1 MREERRI
8 LKWFLKSLFTKIRLV
23 VLISFGWLLQTTA
36 QNCDHT
42 LKGSVMDAHDLSSMQ
57 EVSVFIQESGQEVW
71 TDGNGQ
77 FKFKNICLGEYH
89 VLIQHVGCPTQRL
102 LLSLRKDTAITIYLE
117 HHRNMLHEVDVHDTH
132 EEELDER
139 SIGKLIL
146 DENGH
151 KSLAAALELV
161 PGASMI
167 SNGTDIGLPILQ
179 GLSGN
184 RIAIVNNGFVHMGQQ
199 WGVDHSPEIDLNAA
213 GEIRVIS
220 GSGTIRYPGSHMGNM
235 VIIEPNPIPFDPH
248 LHGKL
253 TSTLES
259 NGRGATV
266 NAQIYKGMKRYQW
279 RIGGTLKRLGDRE
292 TPDYLLN
299 NTGTQQNH
307 LNAAFFRQWSSGTE
321 WQLFYTYYGAEF
333 GILRGSHIGNLSD
346 LQAAFNRSSPFY
358 TDSMFSYGLEAPR
371 QGVNHHQL
379 KSTVKMERA
388 TGVLEWNTALQ
399 RNQRREFD
407 VRRSGR
413 SDQPALSLLQY
424 NVQNELVWST
434 DDALEMGIQ
443 FSGKNNWNLPE
454 TGILPLLPNYTS
466 FTSGLYLSQNGQMG
480 LVKFETGARYDF
492 LTRKVVR
499 LTSTQPR
506 EIERFQNIYHN
517 IALLSRGTVMLN
529 KKWQLLGELA
539 YKQRPPE
546 INELYSFGLNQGVSG
561 IEEGSINLRQEEG
574 LKGSIHVRG
583 LIRDRLHIDVNGY
596 VHQFNNYIYL
606 QPAQEF
612 RLTIR
617 GAFPVFT
624 YQQCDALLFGSDMKF
639 SYTVGD
645 WWKLESNW
653 SYIHDRNRTDDLPL
667 NFIPPLNGSNT
678 IHYEI
683 PEWRNFRNLKL
694 SLNHR
699 YVAKQ
704 WNWDQSLDLIPPPP
718 GYQLFNIYLGGT
730 YKGKKRESHIRIGA
744 ENITNTAYRDYLNRQ
759 RYFADALGRNLT
771 LTWLKHF

>member
-1 MREERRI
+1 M
-8 LKWFLKSLFTKIRLV
+8 
-23 VLISFGWLLQTTA
+23 SFGWLLPAAAQTCLYTIS
-36 QNCDHT
+36 
-42 LKGSVMDAHDLSSMQ
+42 GVVMDAHDETPME
-57 EVSVFIQESGQEVW
+57 EVSVYLQEVGQEVW
-71 TDGNGQ
+71 TDEKGQ
-77 FKFKNICLGEYH
+77 FKFDNICLGDYH
-89 VLIQHVGCPTQRL
+89 VLFQHVGCPTQRL
-102 LLSLRKDTAITIYLE
+102 LLLLKEDTTLKVSLE
-117 HHRNMLHEVDVHDTH
+117 HHQNMLHEVDVHDH
-132 EEELDER
+132 HDDALDDR
-139 SIGKLIL
+139 RLGNLVL
-146 DENGH
+146 DANSH
-151 KSLAAALELV
+151 KSLAAALEQISGV
-161 PGASMI
+161 STI
-167 SNGTDIGLPILQ
+167 SNGADIGSPILQ
-179 GLSGN
+179 GLFGN
-184 RIAIVNNGFVHMGQQ
+184 RTTIVNNGVVHKGQQ
-199 WGVDHSPEIDLNAA
+199 WGSDHSPEIDINSAA
-213 GEIRVIS
+213 EVSVVS
-220 GSGTIRYPGSHMGNM
+220 GSGIIRYPGSHMGG
-235 VIIEPNPIPFDPH
+235 VVLLQPSPISFDPH
-248 LHGKL
+248 LHGKVA
-253 TSTLES
+253 STVEA
-259 NGRGATV
+259 NGRGGTV
-266 NAQIYKGMKRYQW
+266 NAQIYRGMKRYQW
-279 RIGGTLKRLGDRE
+279 RIGGTLKRTGDRSA
-292 TPDYLLN
+292 PNYFLN

-307 LNAAFFRQWSSGTE
+307 LNAEFNKQFTRVE
-321 WQLFYTYYGAEF
+321 WNIFYNYYGAEF

-346 LQAAFNRSSPFY
+346 LQAAFDRSEPFY
-358 TDSMFSYGLEAPR
+358 TDTTFSYSIDAPR
-371 QGVNHHQL
+371 QEVKHHQL
-379 KSTVKMERA
+379 KSALAFKLQ
-388 TGVLEWNTALQ
+388 TGKLEINTALQ

-407 VRRSGR
+407 IRRSGR
-413 SDQPALSLLQY
+413 SVKPALSLLQY
-424 NVQNELVWST
+424 NLQNEAVWSL
-434 DDALEMGIQ
+434 DNKIEMGYQ

-466 FTSGLYLSQNGQMG
+466 FTNGVFMSYQIQERNFK
-480 LVKFETGARYDF
+480 LETGARYDF

-546 INELYSFGLNQGVSG
+546 INELYSFGLHQGVSG

-574 LKGSIHVRG
+574 LKGSIHLRG
-583 LIRDRLHIDVNGY
+583 LIHDRLHIDVNGY

-653 SYIHDRNRTDDLPL
+653 SYIHARNRTDNLPL

>member
-1 MREERRI
+1 M
-8 LKWFLKSLFTKIRLV
+8 
-23 VLISFGWLLQTTA
+23 SFGWLLPAAAQTCLYTIS
-36 QNCDHT
+36 
-42 LKGSVMDAHDLSSMQ
+42 GVVMDAHDETPME
-57 EVSVFIQESGQEVW
+57 EVSVYLQEVGQEVW
-71 TDGNGQ
+71 TDEKGQ
-77 FKFKNICLGEYH
+77 FKFDNICLGDYH
-89 VLIQHVGCPTQRL
+89 VLFQHVGCPTQRL
-102 LLSLRKDTAITIYLE
+102 LLLLKEDTTLKVSLE
-117 HHRNMLHEVDVHDTH
+117 HHQNMLHEVDVHDH
-132 EEELDER
+132 HDDALDDR
-139 SIGKLIL
+139 RLGNLVL
-146 DENGH
+146 DANSH
-151 KSLAAALELV
+151 KSLAAALEQISGV
-161 PGASMI
+161 STI
-167 SNGTDIGLPILQ
+167 SNGADIGSPILQ
-179 GLSGN
+179 GLFGN
-184 RIAIVNNGFVHMGQQ
+184 RTTIVNNGVVHKGQQ
-199 WGVDHSPEIDLNAA
+199 WGSDHSPEIDINSAA
-213 GEIRVIS
+213 EVSVVS
-220 GSGTIRYPGSHMGNM
+220 GSGIIRYPGSHMGG
-235 VIIEPNPIPFDPH
+235 VVLLQPSPISFDPH
-248 LHGKL
+248 LHGKVA
-253 TSTLES
+253 STVEA
-259 NGRGATV
+259 NGRGGTV
-266 NAQIYKGMKRYQW
+266 NAQIYRGMKRYQW
-279 RIGGTLKRLGDRE
+279 RIGGTLKRTGDRSA
-292 TPDYLLN
+292 PNYFLN

-307 LNAAFFRQWSSGTE
+307 LNAEFNKQFTRVE
-321 WQLFYTYYGAEF
+321 WNIFYNYYGAEF

-346 LQAAFNRSSPFY
+346 LQAAFDRSEPFY
-358 TDSMFSYGLEAPR
+358 TDTTFSYSIDAPR
-371 QGVNHHQL
+371 QEVKHHQL
-379 KSTVKMERA
+379 KSALAFKLQ
-388 TGVLEWNTALQ
+388 TGKLEINTALQ

-407 VRRSGR
+407 IRRSGR
-413 SDQPALSLLQY
+413 SVKPALSLLQY
-424 NVQNELVWST
+424 NLQNEAVWSL
-434 DDALEMGIQ
+434 DNKIEMGYQ

-466 FTSGLYLSQNGQMG
+466 FTNGVFMSYQIQERNFK
-480 LVKFETGARYDF
+480 LETGARYDF

-546 INELYSFGLNQGVSG
+546 INELYSFGLHQGVSG

-574 LKGSIHVRG
+574 LKGSIHLRG

-653 SYIHDRNRTDDLPL
+653 SYIHARNRTDNLPL

-683 PEWRNFRNLKL
+683 PEWLNFRNLKL

-730 YKGKKRESHIRIGA
+730 YKGKKKESHIRIGA

-759 RYFADALGRNLT
+759 RYFADAVGRNLT